1 MTKDE
6 CNLYIKNYLKNDKT
20 KSAIMLTAP
29 WGTGKSY
36 YIKNN
41 LIKFLEE
48 NKLSYVMVSA
58 YGLSSIVD
66 LNKELFLEIKFQK
79 HNKQRKWLE
88 IFGKTITTGVVGIG
102 KTLLRNVAKIDI
114 DFNLS
119 EPNYKKLYG
128 LIDLK
133 EKLIIFEDIER
144 SGINIIEFLG
154 YVNSLVEQDGVK
166 ILLVAN
172 EQEFIKEENS
182 ESQQSIQGK
191 TKKEKT
197 YTLQSKEYLR
207 QKEKTISD
215 TIIFE
220 SDKKE
225 ALKSIIS
232 LFFEKKL
239 SELLT
244 DVKYIEDI
252 IAVMR
257 VVKSDNF
264 RAVIFACQ
272 KTNDILEI
280 YNDNYSTKLD
290 KNFIKFLLC
299 SIIAY
304 SCRMKKDDDVNWKNN
319 ESSPANLGTAT
330 FPLYRVCYDYIKTQ
344 HLNKKQLEDAQ
355 KSYLNQKAAENAQN
369 EFSRYFRV
377 LKSFYNYTETEV
389 STAVSE
395 IDNLLSQ
402 NSGIAITEY
411 GMLANYLIAVKDYI
425 SNPAEIEDCKKL
437 MLKNV
442 QGIKGSSALE
452 NDIMYH
458 NGIELETDKQ
468 KEELATFKKDLLKA
482 INSKNEE
489 SISMSNF
496 ADNIGDFISNVYSRK
511 DEIIASGSFIGKINI
526 EKFIE
531 VLKKCD
537 SQTIGE
543 IRGLFRSIYAATNIG
558 EFMFEDKTNLE
569 LLKAKLNELENA
581 FEGYDKIQKKQIA
594 WFINNLEEILQKFSN

>member
-1 MTKDE
+1 MTIDE

-20 KSAIMLTAP
+20 RSAIMLTAP

-36 YIKNN
+36 YIENN
-41 LIKFLEE
+41 LKNFLKD

-58 YGLSSIVD
+58 YGLSSIAD

-79 HNKQRKWLE
+79 HNKRRKFLE
-88 IFGKTITTGVVGIG
+88 IFGKTLATGAVGIG
-102 KTLLRNVAKIDI
+102 KTLLKNVAKIDI
-114 DFNLS
+114 DCNLS
-119 EPNYKKLYG
+119 EPNYKKLYD

-133 EKLIIFEDIER
+133 DKLIIFEDVER

-154 YVNSLVEQDGVK
+154 YVNSLVEQDRVK
-166 ILLVAN
+166 VLLVAN

-252 IAVMR
+252 IAVMW

-304 SCRMKKDDDVNWKNN
+304 SCRMKKGDDVNWKNN

-355 KSYLNQKAAENAQN
+355 KSYLNQKAAENDQN

-468 KEELATFKKDLLKA
+468 KGELATFKKDLLKA

-489 SISMSNF
+489 TISMSNI

>member
-20 KSAIMLTAP
+20 RSAIMLTAP

-36 YIKNN
+36 YIENN
-41 LIKFLEE
+41 LKNFLKD

-58 YGLSSIVD
+58 YGLSSIAD

-79 HNKQRKWLE
+79 HNKRRKFLE
-88 IFGKTITTGVVGIG
+88 IFGKTLATGAVGIG
-102 KTLLRNVAKIDI
+102 KTLLKNVAKIDI
-114 DFNLS
+114 DCNLS
-119 EPNYKKLYG
+119 EPNYKKLYD

-133 EKLIIFEDIER
+133 DKLIIFEDVER

-154 YVNSLVEQDGVK
+154 YVNSLVEQDRVK
-166 ILLVAN
+166 VLLVAN

-225 ALKSIIS
+225 VLKSIIS

-304 SCRMKKDDDVNWKNN
+304 SCRMKKGDDVNWKNN

-402 NSGIAITEY
+402 NFGIAITEY

-489 SISMSNF
+489 TISMSNF

-531 VLKKCD
+531 VLKKCN

-543 IRGLFRSIYAATNIG
+543 IRDLFRSIYAATNIG

-581 FEGYDKIQKKQIA
+581 FDGYDKIQKKQIA